1 MECILKEMDNEI
13 KSKGTTIEF
22 IDFIK
27 KLVLKNSNNI
37 LDFFNCSKEE
47 IFFLQNSLI
56 NSMEDEVKTKARNL
70 EITELVN
77 NLKTEVFFYLTSER
91 LHDKIY

>member
-1 MECILKEMDNEI
+1 MSSKPNLDQNSRETSHR
-13 KSKGTTIEF
+13 KSL
-22 IDFIK
+22 

-37 LDFFNCSKEE
+37 LDFFNCTKEE

-56 NSMEDEVKTKARNL
+56 NSMEIEVKTNARNL
-70 EITELVN
+70 EIIELVN